1 MHFARVFLSVLV
13 LLAPARLQAGSEPL
27 IRIACVGD
35 SITFGLNIPDR
46 EKACY
51 PVVLAA
57 RLGARY
63 EVRNFGISGATLLKN
78 GDYSYWLLPEFK
90 AALDYAPTAVI
101 LLLGTNDSKLNN
113 AARRGDFEKDLN
125 EMTDAFQSL
134 PSQPKILLCTPP
146 PLFGFLRSVQQAA
159 LEREIVP
166 VIQRVAAARQMPLV
180 DLQTALARSPELFP
194 DGCHPN
200 AAGAKQI
207 AEAVFQNLAP
217 IFQ

>member
-78 GDYSYWLLPEFK
+78 GDYSYWLLPEYK
-90 AALDYAPTAVI
+90 AALDYAPTAVVI
-101 LLLGTNDSKLNN
+101 LLGTNDSKLNN
-113 AARRGDFEKDLN
+113 AVRRGDFEKDLN

-159 LEREIVP
+159 LERDMYERRAPEDVP
-166 VIQRVAAARQMPLV
+166 VLWQR
-180 DLQTALARSPELFP
+180 D
-194 DGCHPN
+194 
-200 AAGAKQI
+200 
-207 AEAVFQNLAP
+207 AEAASERGKVLPFRQRD
-217 IFQ
+217 